1 MKKLAIIFLASA
13 ALAVLSCN
21 SNSGSKEDNSG
32 MKKETM
38 PMDGNAT
45 PDEDITML
53 SATFTDVDAGVTL
66 FMKSMVQDYLA
77 VKNALTNSDESAAAS
92 ASAKIETAIKGF
104 DKSLLKAE
112 QKKVYDDIE
121 DDLKEHAEHIARNK
135 IDHQREHFSM
145 MSKDVYDL
153 VKAFGGGMILYHD
166 HCPMYDN
173 NKGAM
178 WLSETKEITNPYF
191 GDKMMTCGVVKEM
204 IH

>member
-1 MKKLAIIFLASA
+1 MKKLAIIFLAMTS
-13 ALAVLSCN
+13 LAVISCN
-21 SNSGSKEDNSG
+21 SNSGSKEDKSEV
-32 MKKETM
+32 KEETM
-38 PMDGNAT
+38 PMNGNETA
-45 PDEDITML
+45 DKDIKML
-53 SATFTDVDAGVTL
+53 AATFTNVDAGVSA
-66 FMKSMVQDYLA
+66 FMKALVQDYLA
-77 VKNALTNSDESAAAS
+77 VKNALTNENEAAAAT
-92 ASAKIETAIKGF
+92 ASANIEKAIKGF
-104 DKSLLKAE
+104 DKSLLTAD

-121 DDLKEHAEHIARNK
+121 DDLKEHAEHVAMSK

-153 VKAFGGGMILYHD
+153 VKAFGGGMVLYHD

>member
-32 MKKETM
+32 MKKEPM

-77 VKNALTNSDESAAAS
+77 VKNALTNSDENAAAS
-92 ASAKIETAIKGF
+92 ASVRIETAIKGF

>member
-1 MKKLAIIFLASA
+1 MKKLAIIFLAST

-21 SNSGSKEDNSG
+21 NNSSTKEDNN
-32 MKKETM
+32 TM
-38 PMDGNAT
+38 IKDSIPMDGNTTA
-45 PDEDITML
+45 DEDIIML
-53 SATFTDVDAGVTL
+53 SATFTDVDAGVAA
-66 FMKSMVQDYLA
+66 FIKSIVQDYLA
-77 VKNALTNSDESAAAS
+77 VKNALTNSNEAAAAAAS
-92 ASAKIETAIKGF
+92 AKIVTAINGF

-121 DDLKEHAEHIARNK
+121 DDLKEHAEHVAMNK

-145 MSKDVYDL
+145 MSIDVYDL
-153 VKAFGGGMILYHD
+153 AKAFGGGMVLYND

-191 GDKMMTCGVVKEM
+191 GEKMMTCGVVKEM

>member
-1 MKKLAIIFLASA
+1 MKKLAIIFLAST

-21 SNSGSKEDNSG
+21 NNSSTKEDNN
-32 MKKETM
+32 TM
-38 PMDGNAT
+38 IKDSIPMDGNTTA
-45 PDEDITML
+45 DEDIIML
-53 SATFTDVDAGVTL
+53 SATFTDVDAGVAA
-66 FMKSMVQDYLA
+66 FIKSIVQDYLA
-77 VKNALTNSDESAAAS
+77 VKNALTNSNEAAAAAAS
-92 ASAKIETAIKGF
+92 AKIVTAINGF
-104 DKSLLKAE
+104 DKSLLKAD

-121 DDLKEHAEHIARNK
+121 DDLKEHAEHVAMNK

-145 MSKDVYDL
+145 MSIDVYDL
-153 VKAFGGGMILYHD
+153 AKAFGGGMVLYHD

-191 GDKMMTCGVVKEM
+191 GEKMMTCGVVKEM